1 MKAMILA
8 AGMGSRLRPLTDE
21 TPKPLLPIGNK
32 PLIEILIEQ
41 LAAAGFTSLV
51 VNLHHLGHQIRE
63 HLGNGSRYN
72 VQIEYSLEN
81 QLLETGGGIKKALNL
96 LDNRPFITVN
106 ADIYTDFDFSTLP
119 KKLPADALAH
129 LVVKKSN
136 KGQSGDFIIKNNEIE
151 SRGNQYTYCG
161 IALMTPKLFQH
172 SPEGAFSWTRDWLFD
187 LLGKHRFTSQEHYGL
202 WTDIGT
208 LEQYQS
214 IQ

>member
-161 IALMTPKLFQH
+161 IALMTPKLFQN

>member
-8 AGMGSRLRPLTDE
+8 AGMGSRLRPLTDK
-21 TPKPLLPIGNK
+21 TPKPLLPIRSK

-41 LAAAGFTSLV
+41 LAAAGFSSLV
-51 VNLHHLGHQIRE
+51 VNLHHLGQQIRE
-63 HLGNGSRYN
+63 YLGDGSRYN
-72 VQIEYSLEN
+72 VQIEYSQEN
-81 QLLETGGGIKKALNL
+81 QLLETGGGIKKALDL
-96 LDNRPFITVN
+96 LDNRPFIIVN
-106 ADIYTDFDFSTLP
+106 ADIYTDFDFSALP
-119 KKLPADALAH
+119 KKLPEDALAH

-161 IALMTPKLFQH
+161 IALMTPELFQN

-187 LLGKHRFTSQEHYGL
+187 LLGKHRFTSQEHDGL

>member
-21 TPKPLLPIGNK
+21 TPKPLLPIRNK

-63 HLGNGSRYN
+63 HLGDGSRYN

-129 LVVKKSN
+129 LVVKKST

-161 IALMTPKLFQH
+161 IALMTPKLFQN

-187 LLGKHRFTSQEHYGL
+187 LLDKHRFTSQEHYGL